1 MVWVGSVQ
9 VFVVYAVSVSRS
21 VCKPNFPFVNFS
33 REIVGG
39 CTFDYVFDSIRGVR
53 PNGNGKGIREPSS
66 HLYDT
71 VYPFMSHTDHLRIC
85 VGNSYGTECDTNVP
99 IVRHQIRLRYPVVDT
114 RADSAGRDVR
124 SHRSPHVRRV
134 VTGVS
139 PRR

>member
-1 MVWVGSVQ
+1 MIMYSILS
-9 VFVVYAVSVSRS
+9 AVSGRTGME
-21 VCKPNFPFVNFS
+21 
-33 REIVGG
+33 RE
-39 CTFDYVFDSIRGVR
+39 F
-53 PNGNGKGIREPSS
+53 GNHPSS

-71 VYPFMSHTDHLRIC
+71 VYPLMSHTDHLRIC
-85 VGNSYGTECDTNVP
+85 VGNSCGTECDTNVP